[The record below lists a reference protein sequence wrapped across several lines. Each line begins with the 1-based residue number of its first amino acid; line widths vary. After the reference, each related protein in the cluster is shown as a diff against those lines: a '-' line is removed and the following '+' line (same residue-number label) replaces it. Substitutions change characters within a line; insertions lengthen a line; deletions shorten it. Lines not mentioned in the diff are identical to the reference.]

1 MRSHV
6 IFWVLLWACAG
17 LRAQSLSSAVPD
29 ATALVQQAYARGL
42 ERHPQWLRLLHASA
56 KTGVSE
62 VVSPDF
68 FVKPDSDH
76 HARSEMRETLV
87 ALMEPMG
94 VNAAGHARCRFPARH
109 QWLAQQLNFHTGTIP
124 DQRCTDLNTWRSGHP
139 IQTVSLLLVSGY
151 FGNPASTFGH
161 ALLRFGSHGD
171 PGGNSLL
178 DVSLNFG
185 ALVPEDVNMLS
196 YIYKGVFGGYH
207 AGFSDKDFYAN
218 DLVYS
223 RTENRDMWSYELNLT
238 PAQIQLLALHVWEIS
253 GKKFDYYFL
262 NKNCAWR
269 LADLIDLALD
279 QTLRPENSPWYL
291 PVEYFHRLEALNGIT
306 SLLLQ
311 PVQFIPSYE
320 RTLVARLGA
329 LNKANQALFEHQVG
343 NHVADLD
350 AQTENVSPPE
360 RLALLDALLA
370 YYTWKAPGGDGSTL
384 DPVVV
389 GAKKRVMLARL
400 QYPAQAASRV
410 ADVPIPSPATGT
422 PPMLWAGGL
431 RASPSVTSTV
441 MLEWSPVSYESG
453 GHHGIEGGEMSVAD
467 LRAQINAQGDAE
479 LDAFTLL
486 KIRKLH
492 ARRPNIPG
500 EDGMS
505 WQVDVAWQR
514 EGDVGATALRP
525 HAAYGLG
532 YAHQF
537 TAQGLQ
543 GYGLLNV
550 GAIGTPS
557 AVYLEPLLGALWR
570 AGPWSTA
577 IEVRKRFEDNAKAP
591 LSSSVLNLHYRWG
604 YKYAI
609 KLEASFSDRPHLGM
623 LWQWYQ

>member
-1 MRSHV
+1 MRIHV
-6 IFWVLLWACAG
+6 IFLGLLWACAG
-17 LRAQSLSSAVPD
+17 LRAQSVAPVVLN
-29 ATALVQQAYARGL
+29 ATALVQQAYAMGL

-62 VVSPDF
+62 VVSPEF

-76 HARSEMRETLV
+76 HARSELRETLV
-87 ALMEPMG
+87 ALLEPIG

-124 DQRCTDLNTWRSGHP
+124 DLRCTALNTWQDGHP

-161 ALLRFGSHGD
+161 ALLRFGSNRNQGR
-171 PGGNSLL
+171 NSLL

-196 YIYKGVFGGYH
+196 YIYQGVFGGYQ

-223 RTENRDMWSYELNLT
+223 RTENRDMWSYDLNLT
-238 PAQIQLLALHVWEIS
+238 PEQIQLLALHVWEIS
-253 GKKFDYYFL
+253 SKKFDYYFL

-279 QTLRPENSPWYL
+279 QAVRPQDGPWFL
-291 PVEYFHRLEALNGIT
+291 PVEYFHRLEALHEAAPI
-306 SLLLQ
+306 LLR

-320 RTLVARLGA
+320 RALVSRLRA
-329 LNKANQALFEHQVG
+329 LNDASLALFEHQVG
-343 NHVADLD
+343 NHAVDLD
-350 AQTENVSPPE
+350 AQTAKLPSLE

-370 YYTWKAPGGDGSTL
+370 YYTWKTPGGDSSTL

-389 GAKKRVMLARL
+389 GAKKRVLLARL
-400 QYPAQAASRV
+400 QYPAQAVSPV
-410 ADVPIPSPATGT
+410 AETQIPSPATGT

-431 RASPSVTSTV
+431 RALPGGASAL
-441 MLEWSPVSYESG
+441 MLEWSPVSYEAG
-453 GHHGIEGGEMSVAD
+453 GHHGIGSGQMSVAD
-467 LRAQINAQGDAE
+467 LRLQINARGDAE

-492 ARRPNIPG
+492 ARLPNIPG

-514 EGDVGATALRP
+514 EGDADITTLRP
-525 HAAYGLG
+525 RASYGLG

-537 TAQGLQ
+537 SAPGWQ

-550 GAIGTPS
+550 GTIGAPS
-557 AVYLEPLLGALWR
+557 ATYLEPLVGALWR
-570 AGPWSTA
+570 AGPWSAA

-591 LSSSVLNLHYRWG
+591 LSSGVLNLYYRWG
-604 YKYAI
+604 HVHAVM
-609 KLEASFSDRPHLGM
+609 LEASFNDQPSLG
-623 LWQWYQ
+623 LFWQWYQ